1 MKRELKGI
9 CLVIYRILIWCC
21 SPNPYE
27 EGTERPDKT
36 FTLLFVPRCSPNPYE
51 EGTERGILL
60 LSAFLSFPLQPKS
73 LWRGNWKSYSLHGY
87 RKEWIIAAA
96 QIPMKRELKGR
107 CRFHI
112 DAYCLA
118 AAQIPMKRELKDYR
132 ASCGYVILSSAAAQI
147 PMKRELKGRYS
158 RCGSGRR

>member
-1 MKRELKGI
+1 MN
-9 CLVIYRILIWCC
+9 YSC

-27 EGTERPDKT
+27 EGTERSLQVSYRC
-36 FTLLFVPRCSPNPYE
+36 LLSRCSPNPYE
-51 EGTERGILL
+51 EGTERSTPEKRSIRKSHGCSPNPYEEGTESIMIWNM
-60 LSAFLSFPLQPKS
+60 FLTKNF
-73 LWRGNWKSYSLHGY
+73 
-87 RKEWIIAAA
+87 AAA
-96 QIPMKRELKGR
+96 QIPMKRELKGSIKR
-107 CRFHI
+107 RGCPPFF
-112 DAYCLA
+112 A